1 MRAVRVVWFT
11 DVLPAAA
18 RGHLGLPPAP
28 GPQAWV
34 DRLAAELGRRGAVD
48 LTVAAPWPR
57 PFPAFMSGG
66 VRFVGLPA
74 TPPPASRWRRVL
86 DGWRHRIDDP
96 LTLAGA
102 RRLVR
107 ETRPDVVH
115 VHGTEGVCAL
125 LVPRVEGVPCV
136 VSLQGLLGQYRR
148 FYFAGRTAGDLV
160 RLALSPE
167 TLKGRGEL
175 HGYARLAA
183 KARREAWVLRA
194 GRWFIGRTNWD
205 RAALA
210 AANPGARYFHC
221 DELLREPF
229 HAVDW
234 ADGAHRGDRLYCTS
248 STMLFKGGE
257 TLIAA
262 LALLRRAGHAG
273 LRLRLAG
280 VPPASEV
287 GRLYRAA
294 ARAGGVADAVDWLG
308 RLDGAAIAAEIAA
321 ADVFVYPS
329 HVDNSPNALAEAMLV
344 GAPIVATFAGGIPS
358 LLRHGEEGLLVP
370 RGDAV
375 ALAHA
380 VATLLADRDL
390 ARRLGAAARRRARQ
404 RHDPGRVVARLL
416 DIYAEVAGEHGD

>member
-1 MRAVRVVWFT
+1 VRVLWFT

-18 RGHLGLPPAP
+18 RRHLGLPPAP

-34 DRLAAELGRRGAVD
+34 DCLADELGRRAVD
-48 LTVAAPWPR
+48 LTVAVPWPQ
-57 PFPAFMSGG
+57 PFPAFTSGG
-66 VRFVGLPA
+66 VRFVGLAASPEPA
-74 TPPPASRWRRVL
+74 GRWRRVL
-86 DGWRHRIDDP
+86 EGWRHRVDDP
-96 LTLAGA
+96 LALAAA

-107 ETRPDVVH
+107 ELRPDVVH
-115 VHGTEGVCAL
+115 VHGTESVCAP
-125 LVPRVEGVPCV
+125 LVPVVEGAPCV

-183 KARREAWVLRA
+183 KARREAWVLRT
-194 GRWFIGRTNWD
+194 GRWFMGRTAWD

-210 AANPGARYFHC
+210 TANPAARYFHC

-229 HAVDW
+229 HAAEW
-234 ADGAHRGDRLYCTS
+234 RPQGHDGSRLYCTS

-257 TLIAA
+257 TLLEA

-294 ARAGGVADAVDWLG
+294 ARRSGVAGAVDWLG

-344 GAPIVATFAGGIPS
+344 GAPVVATFAGGIPS

-380 VATLLADRDL
+380 VATLLADREL
-390 ARRLGAAARRRARQ
+390 AACLGAAARQRARE
-404 RHDPGRVVARLL
+404 RHDPERVVARLL
-416 DIYAEVAGEHGD
+416 DIYAEVAGEQRR